1 MGAQQVKISNRFQSG
16 LSVGRETN
24 DMRKHIGIR
33 IISCLGPIRICDRFC
48 EYAAIGRNNF
58 AARHLPCK
66 KILSFIIRTIDKIF
80 TFYKLEICKISHHA
94 DKKYKNCIGNDR
106 KFPVVFTRVFRCL
119 RFRIRLSFFC
129 FVCFSCF

>member
-1 MGAQQVKISNRFQSG
+1 
-16 LSVGRETN
+16 
-24 DMRKHIGIR
+24 MRKHIGIR

-119 RFRIRLSFFC
+119 RFRIRLSFRCLKICLILRQLGFC
-129 FVCFSCF
+129 CFSSTLFHTFLHIPG